1 MIAALAGQG
10 YSAKRCCRICGVAP
24 SGYFRWLRLTPSVA
38 EVRRQQLRGLICQIH
53 AASRGTYGYR
63 RVRAELVL
71 GYGLGVSLK
80 LVAKLM
86 SQEQLQGLPTRRP
99 HRNLVAV
106 ATAADLV
113 ARDFCRSAPDQLW
126 LTDIT
131 EHPTREGKLY
141 CCVVLDAH
149 SRKVV
154 GWSIDSSQ
162 TTALVTNALGMAITN
177 RNPCR
182 GTVLHSDHGSQFTS
196 WVFTERVRAAGLRPS
211 MGTVGD
217 AYDNAVMEAFWGRM
231 QTELLDR
238 QRWHTRVELAGAIFE
253 YLEVFHNR
261 TRRHSSLGMLTPIE
275 YEKLH
280 AEAAGVA

>member
-1 MIAALAGQG
+1 VIAALAGQG
-10 YSAKRCCRICGVAP
+10 LSAKRCCRICGVAP
-24 SGYFRWLRLTPSVA
+24 SGYFRWRGLPPSAGELR
-38 EVRRQQLRGLICQIH
+38 RRWLRGLITQVH
-53 AASRGTYGYR
+53 TASRATYGYR

-71 GYGLGVSLK
+71 GYGLQVSNK

-86 SQEQLQGLPTRRP
+86 AQEQLKGLPSRRRR
-99 HRNLVAV
+99 RNLVAA

-113 ARDFCRSAPDQLW
+113 ARDFQRPAPDQLW
-126 LTDIT
+126 MTDIT

-149 SRKVV
+149 SRRVI

-162 TTALVTNALGMAITN
+162 TAALVTNALGMAIAN
-177 RNPCR
+177 RKPDR

-196 WVFTERVRAAGLRPS
+196 WVFCERVRAAGLLPS
-211 MGTVGD
+211 MGTVGN
-217 AYDNAVMEAFWGRM
+217 AYDNAVVEAFWGRL

-238 QRWHTRVELAGAIFE
+238 KKWQTRVELAGAIFE

-261 TRRHSSLGMLTPIE
+261 SRRHSALGMLTPIE
-275 YEKLH
+275 YEQLH
-280 AEAAGVA
+280 AQAAGVA